1 MPGGKY
7 RLIGSHSLNRRIS
20 PQLNLMINN
29 CEGQQCPPRGIN
41 YNFFKKFM
49 CANIPIAMAKRK
61 LIPPNSLIN
70 FNGITQI
77 LDNIW
82 KINKHAKILK
92 TLTHQQASTIRN
104 LRKKL
109 SKSLKSKQWKNKAI
123 SLLEEAFPATIVLA
137 ETIIKINNKLNGPKL
152 FTTTYNQY
160 PTDHILNIVDNLE
173 ENPDKNP
180 SKSLK
185 INKNIIN

>member
-1 MPGGKY
+1 M
-7 RLIGSHSLNRRIS
+7 
-20 PQLNLMINN
+20 
-29 CEGQQCPPRGIN
+29 N

-82 KINKHAKILK
+82 KMNKHAKILK
-92 TLTHQQASTIRN
+92 TLTHEQASTIKN

-123 SLLEEAFPATIVLA
+123 SLLEEAFPATIVLT
-137 ETIIKINNKLNGPKL
+137 ETIIKINNKLDGPKRGS
-152 FTTTYNQY
+152 TVQAQIGPIITVAQGEICADRWANCATSATRAGG
-160 PTDHILNIVDNLE
+160 PRCDHRNSSRLIKCRRTRRVW
-173 ENPDKNP
+173 
-180 SKSLK
+180 S
-185 INKNIIN
+185 